1 MRDNIILP
9 YRSPSDHLH
18 DRVTC
23 THEVPPSSELQS
35 IDPVHVKEIRS
46 SAALT
51 AHLALS
57 PTESGLA
64 TYQSVS
70 DCKNECEYDD
80 IADTYRNSRP
90 ASEGYSDIHESAQ
103 ENSVVVSGEKGKQQ
117 PTALCDK
124 EEENKD
130 HLYAVVHKERKGR
143 ASSEA
148 SALKKS
154 SYHPQEEISGLP
166 VNRRSCVD
174 CIGCSSHPTESGLD
188 NNTEAPESKTPQ
200 AGASI
205 KYLYAAVNKTKN
217 KKKQPPA
224 LCDKKEEN
232 KDHVY
237 AVVHK
242 ERKGRASSEAS
253 ALKNSSYHPQEGTS
267 ELPVNRG
274 SCVDCTDFSSH
285 PTESGLDNNTNAA
298 ESETPQAGGSIE
310 YLYAAI
316 DKIKKEK
323 KQPQVIHFTNPEYT
337 SFYLLI
343 FLGHEDLFYHQRRLI

>member
-35 IDPVHVKEIRS
+35 INPVHVKQIQS

-51 AHLALS
+51 VHLALS
-57 PTESGLA
+57 PTESGMA
-64 TYQSVS
+64 TYESVS

-80 IADTYRNSRP
+80 IAETYRKSRP
-90 ASEGYSDIHESAQ
+90 ASEGYSDIHERAQ
-103 ENSVVVSGEKGKQQ
+103 ENTLVVSGEKGKQQ
-117 PTALCDK
+117 PTALCNK
-124 EEENKD
+124 KEENKD
-130 HLYAVVHKERKGR
+130 HLYAVVYKERKGR

-154 SYHPQEEISGLP
+154 SYHPQEEISELP

-188 NNTEAPESKTPQ
+188 NNT
-200 AGASI
+200 
-205 KYLYAAVNKTKN
+205 
-217 KKKQPPA
+217 
-224 LCDKKEEN
+224 
-232 KDHVY
+232 
-237 AVVHK
+237 
-242 ERKGRASSEAS
+242 
-253 ALKNSSYHPQEGTS
+253 
-267 ELPVNRG
+267 
-274 SCVDCTDFSSH
+274 
-285 PTESGLDNNTNAA
+285 NAA
-298 ESETPQAGGSIE
+298 ESETPQTGGSIE
-310 YLYAAI
+310 YVYAAI
-316 DKIKKEK
+316 DKTKKEK

-343 FLGHEDLFYHQRRLI
+343 Y

>member
-35 IDPVHVKEIRS
+35 INPVHVKQIQS

-51 AHLALS
+51 VHLALS
-57 PTESGLA
+57 PTESGMA
-64 TYQSVS
+64 TYESVS

-80 IADTYRNSRP
+80 IAETYRKSRP
-90 ASEGYSDIHESAQ
+90 ASEGYSDIHERAQ
-103 ENSVVVSGEKGKQQ
+103 ENTLVVSGEKGKQQ
-117 PTALCDK
+117 PTALCNK
-124 EEENKD
+124 KEENKD
-130 HLYAVVHKERKGR
+130 HLYAVVYKERKGR

-148 SALKKS
+148 SVLKKS

-188 NNTEAPESKTPQ
+188 NNT
-200 AGASI
+200 
-205 KYLYAAVNKTKN
+205 
-217 KKKQPPA
+217 
-224 LCDKKEEN
+224 
-232 KDHVY
+232 
-237 AVVHK
+237 
-242 ERKGRASSEAS
+242 
-253 ALKNSSYHPQEGTS
+253 
-267 ELPVNRG
+267 
-274 SCVDCTDFSSH
+274 
-285 PTESGLDNNTNAA
+285 NAA

-316 DKIKKEK
+316 DEIKKEK

-343 FLGHEDLFYHQRRLI
+343 Y

>member
-35 IDPVHVKEIRS
+35 INPVHVKQIQS

-51 AHLALS
+51 VHLALS
-57 PTESGLA
+57 PTESGMA
-64 TYQSVS
+64 TYESVS

-80 IADTYRNSRP
+80 IAETYRKSRP
-90 ASEGYSDIHESAQ
+90 ASEGYSDIHERAQ
-103 ENSVVVSGEKGKQQ
+103 ENTLVVSGEKGKQQ
-117 PTALCDK
+117 PTALCNK
-124 EEENKD
+124 KEENKD
-130 HLYAVVHKERKGR
+130 HLYAVVYKERKGR

-188 NNTEAPESKTPQ
+188 NNT
-200 AGASI
+200 
-205 KYLYAAVNKTKN
+205 
-217 KKKQPPA
+217 
-224 LCDKKEEN
+224 
-232 KDHVY
+232 
-237 AVVHK
+237 
-242 ERKGRASSEAS
+242 
-253 ALKNSSYHPQEGTS
+253 
-267 ELPVNRG
+267 
-274 SCVDCTDFSSH
+274 
-285 PTESGLDNNTNAA
+285 NAA
-298 ESETPQAGGSIE
+298 ESETPQTGGSIE
-310 YLYAAI
+310 YVYAAI
-316 DKIKKEK
+316 DKTKKEK

-343 FLGHEDLFYHQRRLI
+343 Y